1 MKTHI
6 IISVCLVF
14 GLTGSALAQEPDSLM
29 KLVLEHNRSLNVARE
44 ALRVDIL
51 EAGTGNTPPDPEVEF
66 GYLFGKPSDMG
77 NRVDFG
83 ITQQL
88 DFPTSYI
95 YRSNLKKIR
104 ISRAELVYIL
114 TRQEVLLEAKKLW
127 IEEIHL
133 NQLHSLLTKRLRQ
146 AEIIQV
152 QAEQQMDAGEIG
164 LLEVGQSNLLVAS
177 IEGETDE
184 VNTRMKSN
192 RLSLQEI
199 TGGFVYESKDTL
211 LPQPVTFIS
220 DSLLEAYREGPSTM
234 LYQHDLDMR
243 EEEKNLAVSNHLPK
257 LSAGYY
263 SETVIDQA
271 FRGIHLGVSVPLWE
285 NINTVK
291 RAQSEVAR
299 AEAEMDRFN
308 YQQESEILQK
318 LNELE
323 NLRSRVSKLEMALES
338 ANSLELLATV
348 LLNGEISFSEYF
360 YSSDFYFRNQQL
372 LLRYKRDLLL
382 KEAELMKVYM

>member
-1 MKTHI
+1 MKTRLTI
-6 IISVCLVF
+6 FFCLAF
-14 GLTGSALAQEPDSLM
+14 GITGVLAQEPDSLM

-51 EAGTGNTPPDPEVEF
+51 EAGTGNTPPDPEIEF

-104 ISRAELVYIL
+104 ISRAELVYIM
-114 TRQEVLLEAKKLW
+114 TRQEVLLEARKLW
-127 IEEIHL
+127 IEQVHL
-133 NQLHSLLTKRLRQ
+133 NQLNALLTKRLQQ
-146 AEIIQV
+146 AEIIQE
-152 QAEQQMDAGEIG
+152 QAEQQMKAGEIG

-192 RLSLQEI
+192 RLSLKEI
-199 TGGFVYESKDTL
+199 TGGFTFESTDTM
-211 LPQPVTFIS
+211 LPQPVSFIS
-220 DSLLEAYREGPSTM
+220 DSLLNAYRQGPSAL
-234 LYQHDLDMR
+234 LYQHDLDMK

-257 LSAGYY
+257 ISAGYY
-263 SETVIDQA
+263 SETVVDQA
-271 FRGIHLGVSVPLWE
+271 FRGVHLGVSVPLWE

-291 RAQSEVAR
+291 RAQSEVDM
-299 AEAEMDRFN
+299 AEAEMERFI
-308 YQQESEILQK
+308 YQQESEVRQK

-323 NLRSRVSKLEMALES
+323 NLRSRVAKLETALES
-338 ANSLELLATV
+338 ANSLDLLATV
-348 LLNGEISFSEYF
+348 LQNGEISFSEYF

-372 LLRYKRDLLL
+372 LLRYKRDLLV